1 MTAAPQAPRR
11 RPAAALAALLR
22 PAALAALLRPAA
34 LPALLCAAGL
44 LLPLATQALAGFG
57 GPVAWLVDLASHWQ
71 WLFLPALLPAVALAL
86 RHHRRWA
93 WLLLAAPLPWLTAA
107 PALPAAP
114 PGDGLPRL
122 SVASANVHVDNRDT
136 QALAAWLAAERPH
149 VVVLLEVS
157 PAFAEGLRTLTG
169 YPYRKLVPADT
180 PFGLAVLSRQPLS
193 NVQVLQDAEGMPHI
207 EVDLHWQGRRVR
219 LAALH
224 LMPPLSA
231 HYHGARNDKLRS
243 VAAAAH
249 DSGQPALLV
258 GDLNATPWS
267 SAFTGL
273 QSQGFRRAGG
283 LRPTWP
289 AGGGG
294 WAGIPID
301 HVTGT
306 AQWTVASSRLGPD
319 VGSDHL
325 PVVVQLVLQPAA
337 LH

>member
-1 MTAAPQAPRR
+1 MTPAPEVSRR
-11 RPAAALAALLR
+11 SAAALAALLR
-22 PAALAALLRPAA
+22 PAV
-34 LPALLCAAGL
+34 LPALLCVAGL

-71 WLFLPALLPAVALAL
+71 WLFLAALLPAVALAL

-107 PALPAAP
+107 PGLPSAP
-114 PGDGLPRL
+114 PGDDPPRL
-122 SVASANVHVDNRDT
+122 ILASANVHAGNRDT

-193 NVQVLQDAEGMPHI
+193 NVQVLLDAEGMPHI

-224 LMPPLSA
+224 PMPPLSA
-231 HYHGARNDKLRS
+231 HWHAARNDKLRS
-243 VAAAAH
+243 VATTAQG
-249 DSGQPALLV
+249 SGQPALLV

-289 AGGGG
+289 AAGGG

-301 HVTGT
+301 HVLATPH
-306 AQWTVASSRLGPD
+306 WSVAAARLGPRL
-319 VGSDHL
+319 GSDHL
-325 PVVVQLVLQPAA
+325 PVLVQLMLRPAA
-337 LH
+337 GPALPAAAP